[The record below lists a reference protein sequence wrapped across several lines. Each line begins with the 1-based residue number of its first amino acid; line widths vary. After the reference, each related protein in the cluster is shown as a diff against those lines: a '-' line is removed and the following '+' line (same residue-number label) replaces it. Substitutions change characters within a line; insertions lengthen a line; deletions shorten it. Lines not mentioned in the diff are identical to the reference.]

1 MILFMVSNEDIFRLL
16 ITIRSVEIWTEPA
29 KIGESTLVN
38 FAKESKI
45 LFTIG
50 AMKEGQ
56 DDSLA
61 KIRSDTDTKLLFVTR
76 NLASILLWC
85 PDDCDGE
92 TECQRWCQ
100 LWSEYRAIH
109 ARWRE
114 QGVKVHSLLL

>member
-1 MILFMVSNEDIFRLL
+1 M
-16 ITIRSVEIWTEPA
+16 
-29 KIGESTLVN
+29 N

-76 NLASILLWC
+76 NLASILL
-85 PDDCDGE
+85 
-92 TECQRWCQ
+92 
-100 LWSEYRAIH
+100 
-109 ARWRE
+109 
-114 QGVKVHSLLL
+114 